1 MIILNTES
9 SFSFFIL
16 KKCDVFQKI
25 YFVYIQTVAWTIV
38 CFQIIVS
45 GLCAL
50 SSSYMISFVPLCMG
64 RKELYYS
71 YDYFYP
77 GGFSTVTEFCKY
89 DNVFMFVP
97 CIIMQFINWLIYCN
111 LIDLILLI
119 KIAWMVKSQTNAA
132 QELLSPNSLT
142 QRKR

>member
-1 MIILNTES
+1 
-9 SFSFFIL
+9 
-16 KKCDVFQKI
+16 
-25 YFVYIQTVAWTIV
+25 
-38 CFQIIVS
+38 
-45 GLCAL
+45 
-50 SSSYMISFVPLCMG
+50 MG
-64 RKELYYS
+64 RKEIYYS

-77 GGFSTVTEFCKY
+77 GGFSTIREFCKY
-89 DNVFMFVP
+89 DNVFKFVP

-111 LIDLILLI
+111 LIDLILLS

>member
-1 MIILNTES
+1 MSVIQIIL
-9 SFSFFIL
+9 F
-16 KKCDVFQKI
+16 
-25 YFVYIQTVAWTIV
+25 IQTVAWTIV

-45 GLCAL
+45 CLCAL

-77 GGFSTVTEFCKY
+77 GGFSTIREFCKY

-119 KIAWMVKSQTNAA
+119 KIAFMVKSQTNDA
-132 QELLSPNSLT
+132 QALLSPNSLI
-142 QRKR
+142 QRKRYFFHYLPIQEF